1 MRFRRRGK
9 TPSRTHGVEAAVTAR
24 KAEAATFFPFSV
36 LLTRLSGKIGQE
48 LVKILAAKGA
58 HVTVLAR
65 DPAKVKVGG
74 TVSAVKGDVTDLK
87 HFGEAAKGHDRLFL
101 LTNSQNLE
109 VQLAHIARDA
119 GVKHIVRISCWL
131 AAAGHE
137 NGSIFQQH
145 GRVEL
150 ELEKLQ
156 NIAVTTLRPSDFMQ
170 NFFMNAASVKDPN
183 QRAFY
188 HNASDARVSTLTVF
202 HFRLICPPRFRPST
216 FSTLPTALRP
226 FLPLRLSST
235 PVLLSR

>member
-1 MRFRRRGK
+1 
-9 TPSRTHGVEAAVTAR
+9 
-24 KAEAATFFPFSV
+24 
-36 LLTRLSGKIGQE
+36 
-48 LVKILAAKGA
+48 VKILAAKGV

-74 TVSAVKGDVTDLK
+74 TVTAVKGDVTDLK

-109 VQLAHIARDA
+109 GQLAQIARDA

-156 NIAVTTLRPSDFMQ
+156 NVAVTTLRPADFMQ
-170 NFFMNAASVKDPN
+170 NFYMSAATVKDPN

-188 HNASDARVSTLTVF
+188 HNASDARVSTL
-202 HFRLICPPRFRPST
+202 LICLILVYLCHRLRRLT
-216 FSTLPTALRP
+216 FSTLPTALRL
-226 FLPLRLSST
+226 FSPLRLSST
-235 PVLLSR
+235 PDSPSR